1 MPSSAVSYTFATV
14 ALVAWMSVSACSKS
28 SAPPPAAAPV
38 AATPP
43 AASSGA
49 GRIDGKGPVPAP
61 GASVVVVLEPK
72 TPRTFPAQDEVPV
85 MDQVGQ
91 TFSPALLI
99 VRTGQPVKFR
109 NSDDTLHNV
118 NVKEEGTRV
127 QSFNVAIPTDGVY
140 EFTFPHDG
148 FYRVGCD
155 IHPAMAASLFAAS
168 TPYVVLAESDGGFSF
183 SDVPPGAWT
192 ITIYSAGQKLQ
203 RDVDVTGGTTR
214 VTVE

>member
-1 MPSSAVSYTFATV
+1 M
-14 ALVAWMSVSACSKS
+14 
-28 SAPPPAAAPV
+28 
-38 AATPP
+38 
-43 AASSGA
+43 
-49 GRIDGKGPVPAP
+49 GRVEGKGPVPAP
-61 GASVVVVLEPK
+61 GASVVVALEPK
-72 TPRTFPAQDEVPV
+72 TPRTFPVQDEAPV

-168 TPYVVLAESDGGFSF
+168 TPYVTLADGDGGFSF
-183 SDVPPGAWT
+183 TDVPPGAWT
-192 ITIYSAGQKLQ
+192 ITIYSAGRQLQ
-203 RDVDVTGGTTR
+203 RDVEVTKGVST

>member
-1 MPSSAVSYTFATV
+1 MAI
-14 ALVAWMSVSACSKS
+14 ALAAWMSVGACSKTPE
-28 SAPPPAAAPV
+28 PPPAAAAPV
-38 AATPP
+38 AAPP
-43 AASSGA
+43 TSSGA
-49 GRIDGKGPVPAP
+49 GRVDGKGPAPAP
-61 GASVVVVLEPK
+61 GASVVVVLEPR
-72 TPRTFPAQDEVPV
+72 TPQSFSPQDEVPV

-155 IHPAMAASLFAAS
+155 IHPAMAASIFAAS
-168 TPYVVLAESDGGFSF
+168 TPFAALADGDGGFSF

-192 ITIYSAGQKLQ
+192 ITIYSAGRKLQ
-203 RDVDVTGGTTR
+203 RDVDVKGGATL
-214 VTVE
+214 VTIE

>member
-1 MPSSAVSYTFATV
+1 MV
-14 ALVAWMSVSACSKS
+14 
-28 SAPPPAAAPV
+28 AAAP
-38 AATPP
+38 ATATPP
-43 AASSGA
+43 AATTSSGGA

-61 GASVVVVLEPK
+61 GASVVVMLEPK
-72 TPRTFPAQDEVPV
+72 TPRMFAAQDEAPV

-168 TPYVVLAESDGGFSF
+168 TPYVTLAGDDGRFSF

-192 ITIYSAGQKLQ
+192 ITIYSAGRKLE
-203 RDVDVTGGTTR
+203 RDVDVASGTTS
-214 VTVE
+214 VTIE

>member
-1 MPSSAVSYTFATV
+1 V
-14 ALVAWMSVSACSKS
+14 ALAAWMSVSACTK
-28 SAPPPAAAPV
+28 APEPPRAAAAAPAAAP
-38 AATPP
+38 P
-43 AASSGA
+43 ASSSA
-49 GRIDGKGPVPAP
+49 GRVDGKGPVPAP

-72 TPRTFPAQDEVPV
+72 TPRTFPPQDDAPV

-99 VRTGQPVKFR
+99 VRTGQVVKFR

-127 QSFNVAIPTDGVY
+127 QSFNVAIPTDGVF

-168 TPYVVLAESDGGFSF
+168 TPYVTLSDGDGGFSF

-192 ITIYSAGQKLQ
+192 LTVYSAGRKLQ
-203 RDVDVTGGTTR
+203 RDVEVTTGATQ
-214 VTVE
+214 VTIE